1 MIDIYDKNGN
11 RLLDLKKYTS
21 KKEKIDKSSDKEE
34 DIELYDKYGQKINDL
49 KKEKKNKNSKKT
61 KNF

>member
-21 KKEKIDKSSDKEE
+21 KEKKEDEFYDKEG
-34 DIELYDKYGQKINDL
+34 KKITNL
-49 KKEKKNKNSKKT
+49 KKNIRELLK
-61 KNF
+61 